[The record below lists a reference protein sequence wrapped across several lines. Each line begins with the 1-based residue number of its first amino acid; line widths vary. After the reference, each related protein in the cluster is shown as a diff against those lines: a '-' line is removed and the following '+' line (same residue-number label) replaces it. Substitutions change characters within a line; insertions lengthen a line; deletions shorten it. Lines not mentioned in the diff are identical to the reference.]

1 MTPALP
7 VHRMTPSDKRHIW
20 PGKNQAGS
28 AAMDGI
34 AHAAGQWQFFGQDIF
49 MHPRSNAEGVGGRW
63 EGGGGIAAGQVYR
76 HRGNY
81 LMIQVRGKDSG
92 GRGII

>member
-34 AHAAGQWQFFGQDIF
+34 AQAAGQRQFFGQDIF
-49 MHPRSNAEGVGGRW
+49 MHPRSNAEGGSLGR
-63 EGGGGIAAGQVYR
+63 GGG
-76 HRGNY
+76 
-81 LMIQVRGKDSG
+81 LLQVRYTDTRETIS
-92 GRGII
+92 